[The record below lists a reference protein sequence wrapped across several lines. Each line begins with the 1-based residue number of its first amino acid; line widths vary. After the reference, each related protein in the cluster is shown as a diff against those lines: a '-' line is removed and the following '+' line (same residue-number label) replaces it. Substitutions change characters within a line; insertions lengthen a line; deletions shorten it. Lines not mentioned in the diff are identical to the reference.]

1 MRKRAGEGVQGRRPD
16 SAPPIRELH
25 FRRLLEKLPAAAYT
39 CDPDGLITYFNE
51 YAVRL
56 WGRAPKLSDP
66 VDRYCGSFKLF
77 STDGSPLT
85 HDQCW
90 MALAIQEGKEYNQEI
105 LIERPDGQRLT
116 AMAHASPVRD
126 ESGRLLGGVN
136 VLVDITDRKRA
147 EESQALLAAIVESSD
162 DAIVSKT
169 LEGRILS
176 WNAGAERLF
185 GYTAQEAIGQSISLI
200 IPPEILDEEDMIL
213 ERLRRGERVEHYETV
228 RVSKEGRR
236 LNISLTISP
245 VRDSAGR
252 IVAASKVA
260 RDITAR
266 QQLEDVL
273 ARLKQEQ
280 LRQSE
285 ERFRLMVEG
294 VRDYAIFMLDPGGH
308 VVSWNAGAE
317 RIKGYRA
324 AEILGQH
331 FSNFYA
337 REDIECGKPE
347 HELLVAAAEGRI
359 EDEGWRVRKDGTR
372 FWANV
377 VITALRDQMGALR
390 GFAKVTRDM
399 TERKQAEQL
408 RARLTTQVL
417 AAQDD
422 ERRRVAR
429 ELHDETGQS
438 LTGLLVGLRTIEGSQ
453 TLPEAAELAQQL
465 RGVVAQ
471 SLGNVRRL
479 ARGLHPRVL
488 DDLGLAAAVTGQVRE
503 FGHLH
508 GIAVDAR
515 VKVPDAHRLPPL
527 LQTTVYRV
535 LQEALTNVAK
545 HADARHV
552 SVRLGREAATLTLWV
567 QDDGIGMP
575 PQAALRPGA
584 AGNHR
589 GLGLEGMRERVA
601 LLGGS
606 VQVESEPG
614 VGTTI
619 TARIPVPPNPRRHV
633 RGRRVDP
640 LA

>member
-1 MRKRAGEGVQGRRPD
+1 MRKEGPEGEGVQGRQPD
-16 SAPPIRELH
+16 LAPPTRELH

-39 CDPDGLITYFNE
+39 CDPEGLITYFNE

-56 WGRAPKLSDP
+56 WGRAPKLNDP

-85 HDQCW
+85 HDQSW
-90 MALAIQEGKEYNQEI
+90 MALAIQGGKEYNQEI

-116 AMAHASPVRD
+116 AMAHASPVID

-136 VLVDITDRKRA
+136 ILVDITDRKRA

-162 DAIVSKT
+162 DAIISKT

-185 GYTAQEAIGQSISLI
+185 GYTAPEAIGQPISLI
-200 IPPEILDEEDMIL
+200 IPPEMLDEEGMIL
-213 ERLRRGERVEHYETV
+213 ERLRGGERVEHFETV
-228 RVSKEGRR
+228 RMSKEGRR
-236 LNISLTISP
+236 LDISLTISP

-252 IVAASKVA
+252 VVAASKVA

-266 QQLEDVL
+266 KQLEAAL
-273 ARLKQEQ
+273 AGVKGEQ

-285 ERFRLMVEG
+285 ERFRVMVEG
-294 VRDYAIFMLDPGGH
+294 VRDYAIFMLDPEGH

-331 FSNFYA
+331 FSKFYT
-337 REDIECGKPE
+337 RDDIEGGKPE
-347 HELLVAAAEGRI
+347 HELLVAAAEGRL
-359 EDEGWRVRKDGTR
+359 EDEGWRVRKDGTT

-377 VITALRDQMGALR
+377 VITALRDQIGSLR
-390 GFAKVTRDM
+390 GFAKVTRDI
-399 TERKQAEQL
+399 TERKQAEEL

-438 LTGLLVGLRTIEGSQ
+438 LTGLLVGLRTIEGAR
-453 TLPEAAELAQQL
+453 TLAEAVERGQQL
-465 RGVVAQ
+465 GEIVART
-471 SLGNVRRL
+471 LLDVGRL

-488 DDLGLAAAVTGQVRE
+488 DDLGFAAAVTGQVQE
-503 FGHLH
+503 FAELH

-515 VKVPDAHRLPPL
+515 VKVPDADRLPP
-527 LQTTVYRV
+527 V
-535 LQEALTNVAK
+535 LQEALTNVAR
-545 HADARHV
+545 HAEARHV
-552 SVRLGREAATLTLWV
+552 RVRLGREAATLTLCV
-567 QDDGIGMP
+567 QDDGIGMTP
-575 PQAALRPGA
+575 RAARGPLGA
-584 AGNHR
+584 GQHR

-606 VQVESEPG
+606 VHVDSEPG
-614 VGTTI
+614 KGTTV
-619 TARIPVPPNPRRHV
+619 AVRIPLQGALVTTCPES
-633 RGRRVDP
+633 GC
-640 LA
+640 